1 MADVWNLPEPIRRV
15 PVVLVETIERLIW
28 VDEDDVADLV
38 SRDADFE
45 TAATY
50 LRECRDEEPIGGGL
64 TARRARSWELDPRE
78 VGPVEACPHCGHT
91 AWEPDESP
99 HYLKHANGC
108 PLLAHY
114 ISTRRDYVQ
123 GASAS
128 IWYAECYPC
137 GWEGPKRPE
146 ETGPGKPYLS
156 RAFAR
161 QLELDGR
168 EHLAGKPHHGSV
180 NKPTGLPDLPAEHSC
195 WRPVPGVDITHLI
208 PAPAMAVTGG

>member
-15 PVVLVETIERLIW
+15 PVVLVETIERLVW

-78 VGPVEACPHCGHT
+78 VGPTEACPHCGQT
-91 AWEPDESP
+91 AWEPGESP
-99 HYLKHANGC
+99 HYLHHAKGC
-108 PLLAHY
+108 PLLHHY
-114 ISTRRDYVQ
+114 TSTNRDYDP
-123 GASAS
+123 ATATST
-128 IWYAECYPC
+128 WYADCYRC

-146 ETGPGKPYLS
+146 QLEPGKSYLS
-156 RAFAR
+156 REFVR
-161 QLELDGR
+161 QLALDGR
-168 EHLAGKPHHGSV
+168 AHLAGKPHHGHV
-180 NKPTGLPDLPAEHSC
+180 NLPDLPAEHAC
-195 WRPVPGVDITHLI
+195 WRPVPGVVITHLI
-208 PAPAMAVTGG
+208 PAPAMAVSRG